1 MTIEDNDLISL
12 VYTSSA
18 AASFRETALE
28 NLLEESRRLNSARD
42 ITGMLLYRGERFI
55 QVLEGPASLVRS
67 LADRIGRDAR
77 HRDMRVLL
85 EEPIESRRFAEWTM
99 AYRPLHQHP
108 DEAPAGFRDS
118 FADLE
123 DGEERSMTVRAL
135 QELTLWF
142 RVRTGTLAPTA
153 HG

>member
-1 MTIEDNDLISL
+1 MTAQDNDLISL

-18 AASFRETALE
+18 SASFRETALAH
-28 NLLEESRRLNSARD
+28 LLEESRELNGARD
-42 ITGMLLYRGERFI
+42 ITGMLLYRGECFI
-55 QVLEGPASLVRS
+55 QVLEGPAAVVRA
-67 LADRIGRDAR
+67 LAARISQDVR

-85 EEPIESRRFAEWTM
+85 EEPIEGRRFAEWTM

-108 DEAPAGFRDS
+108 EEAPAGFRDS

-123 DGEERSMTVRAL
+123 EGGERSMTMRAL

-142 RVRTGTLAPTA
+142 RVRSGTLAPTA

>member
-123 DGEERSMTVRAL
+123 DGTERSMTVRAL